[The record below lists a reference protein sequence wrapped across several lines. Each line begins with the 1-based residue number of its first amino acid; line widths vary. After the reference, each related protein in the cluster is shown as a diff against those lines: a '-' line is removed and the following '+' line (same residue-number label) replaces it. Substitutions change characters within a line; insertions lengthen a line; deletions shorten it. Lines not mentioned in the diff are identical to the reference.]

1 MAGTIII
8 TGSGRGIGA
17 ATARLAAQRGYAV
30 CVNYAEQADRANAV
44 VEEIRQGGGQA
55 IAVRADVSDE
65 AAVAAMF
72 EQAATELGPLTA
84 LVCNAAITSRIGRLA
99 DLETADLRRVV
110 DINLTGTIL
119 CCREAVRC
127 MSTAMGGS
135 GGRIVNVSSRA
146 GHYGAPGEYVHY
158 AATKA
163 GIEAFSFGLAGEV
176 GGEGIRVNCVSPGII
191 ETEIHAASGDAGR
204 LQRIARN
211 VPQQRAGQ
219 PEEVAAAVLWLLSD
233 EASYCNGT
241 VLSVSGGR

>member
-17 ATARLAAQRGYAV
+17 ATARLAAKQDYAV
-30 CVNYAEQADRANAV
+30 CVNYAEQAERANAV
-44 VEEIRQGGGQA
+44 VEEIRQAGGKA

-65 AAVAAMF
+65 AEIIAMF
-72 EQAATELGPLTA
+72 EQAEAELGPLTA
-84 LVCNAAITSRIGRLA
+84 LVNNAAVTGRIGRFA
-99 DLETADLRRVV
+99 NLETASLRRVI

-119 CCREAVRC
+119 CCREAVRR
-127 MSTAMGGS
+127 MSTVMGGQ
-135 GGRIVNVSSRA
+135 GGRIVNISSRA
-146 GHYGAPGEYVHY
+146 AHYGAPGEYIHY

-163 GIEAFSFGLAGEV
+163 GIEALTFGLAGEV
-176 GGEGIRVNCVSPGII
+176 GNEGIRVNCVSPGII

-204 LQRIARN
+204 LQRFASR

-219 PEEVAAAVLWLLSD
+219 PEEVAAAVMWLLSD
-233 EASYCNGT
+233 EASYCHGT